1 MLATV
6 TLSAS
11 LHSSMNNL
19 NVTNGKPRR
28 KRVGRHQKSSNGPLF
43 ADTGTKFRRCPTILA
58 SNRPYSNKFGTK
70 TDRMSTNLVF
80 TMKFSLIAIAAVL
93 SGAHGDLRH
102 EERARLMNGEVC
114 VKQSSVKA
122 KRTNGR
128 AGDTSRQ
135 HQL

>member
-1 MLATV
+1 
-6 TLSAS
+6 
-11 LHSSMNNL
+11 
-19 NVTNGKPRR
+19 
-28 KRVGRHQKSSNGPLF
+28 
-43 ADTGTKFRRCPTILA
+43 LA

-70 TDRMSTNLVF
+70 TDGMSTNSVF

-122 KRTNGR
+122 KRTNKWTCRG
-128 AGDTSRQ
+128 
-135 HQL
+135 HQSPASTVKSWKQA